1 MISYKV
7 LEFGLSNFKSFKQ
20 PQYIKIKPLTIICGR
35 NNCGKSSLIQSIL
48 LLSQSIKISTPI
60 RFLRPLSYEEK
71 INYDTTLLFEGDFCH
86 LSDFFN
92 IINKY
97 SDSDNLQYIFN
108 YRGTEFRI
116 NFFNPEN
123 INNLEAYVKSIDIYE
138 KNGSFSISANLDEKN
153 KILNYKFHC
162 DNFNLDSLIERIFPF
177 RHVLM
182 RNKRLRKSLKE
193 IRLEN
198 FKIDNAHVRFYGFF
212 PQRILFSQNDF
223 INSLK
228 LSSKSYDSI
237 KELIKTLLSKE
248 TLDRYVSPKKFL
260 SLRFAWK
267 EFDFLNLLEKIHY
280 IGPLR
285 EDPRRYYPL
294 FDVRK
299 TEIGNRGQNA
309 PQILKLRKEKLV
321 PPFKIYSIKDKKF
334 KLEERKNL
342 ALDEALLVWSNLL
355 KLPEISPLAL
365 EDTLFKILISLPK
378 DNYKVTIQDVGFGI
392 SQILPVF
399 IESLRM
405 NPGHTLILEQPEI
418 HLHPNMQSN
427 LADFLLCMA
436 LSGKNY
442 IIETHSEHLILRF
455 CLRIAQD
462 LTNKLNDLINIVFI
476 EPPRVDK
483 KGKYIG
489 SKINELILNKY
500 GEIENWPIGFFDE
513 TDHNTILKAGLEKR
527 IKDQREDF

>member
-1 MISYKV
+1 MTSPKE

-20 PQYIKIKPLTIICGR
+20 PQYIKLKPLTIICGR

-60 RFLRPLSYEEK
+60 RFFRPSSYKDK
-71 INYDTTLLFEGDFCH
+71 IDYESTLIFEGDFCH

-97 SDSDNLQYIFN
+97 SDSKNLEYIFN

-123 INNLEAYVKSIDIYE
+123 INNLEAYVKSIDIFEGKTRY
-138 KNGSFSISANLDEKN
+138 SISANLDEKN

-162 DNFNLDSLIERIFPF
+162 ENLRLDSLIERIPLF
-177 RHVLM
+177 RQVIM
-182 RNKRLRKSLKE
+182 RRKGLRKSLKE
-193 IRLEN
+193 IKLEN
-198 FKIDNAHVRFYGFF
+198 FNIDNVHVMFYGFI

-223 INSLK
+223 IKSIK
-228 LSSKSYDSI
+228 LSSGSYDSI
-237 KELIKTLLSKE
+237 KELIKILLSKE
-248 TLDRYVSPKKFL
+248 TLDRYISPKKFL
-260 SLRFAWK
+260 SLRFFWR

-299 TEIGNRGQNA
+299 TVIGNRGQNA

-321 PPFKIYSIKDKKF
+321 PAFKIYSIKDKKF
-334 KLEERKNL
+334 KLEDRKNL
-342 ALDEALLVWSNLL
+342 ALEEALLIWLNLL
-355 KLPEISPLAL
+355 KLPEINPLAL

-378 DNYKVTIQDVGFGI
+378 ENYKVTIQDVGFGI

-399 IESLRM
+399 VESLRM

-462 LTNKLNDLINIVFI
+462 LTNELKDLINIVFI

-483 KGKYIG
+483 KGIYIG
-489 SKINELILNKY
+489 SKINELILNIY

-527 IKDQREDF
+527 MKDQR